1 MLILF
6 RQIGHVLFIDIR
18 RIGDDQIVLQL
29 RQIAEQVG
37 TDRRHV
43 MDQAVGLN
51 VVLGDGQRVR
61 GDIYRIDFRLR
72 EGIGAGD
79 GDAAATGAHIK
90 DVLRLMVNQ
99 SGKLVIDQ
107 FANRGA
113 RHQHPL
119 INVKLMAAEPRFV
132 GQIGDGNTLVHA
144 ANHPLYNAVFL
155 AGGQARSAHVF
166 RDIQRQIQ

>member
-37 TDRRHV
+37 ADRRHV
-43 MDQAVGLN
+43 MDQAMGLH

-61 GDIYRIDFRLR
+61 GNIHGVDFGFR
-72 EGIGAGD
+72 ESIGAGD
-79 GDAAATGAHIK
+79 GDAAAAGAHIK
-90 DVLRLMVNQ
+90 DMLRLMVNQ
-99 SGKLVIDQ
+99 PGKLIVDQ

-113 RHQHPL
+113 RDQHPL
-119 INVKLMAAEPRFV
+119 IDVKLMPAEPRFV
-132 GQIGDGNTLVHA
+132 GQIGDGNALVHA
-144 ANHPLYNAVFL
+144 ADHPLNDAVFL
-155 AGGQARSAHVF
+155 AGGQTRSPHIF
-166 RDIQRQIQ
+166 RDIQR